1 MVMRT
6 GCFGGFWRPLFWLL
20 WALFAPLRAADRDP
34 RNSALPGEIPEAVK
48 KAIAF
53 DKAGKKA
60 DKPYRIGYL
69 TECVTNTYCEARMKG
84 LQDAADKYGFT
95 FKIFDANFN
104 PQAQVKHVQNAV
116 QENFDGYLFAP
127 TADAAGCKMWK
138 DFLVPTKKPVVSLDL
153 TMCGDVT
160 YTPGLAGTVTMQSQ
174 PYFDFHVE
182 HAFAEACKGRD
193 VCKGVSLSGF
203 AGSDLF
209 ARWEKAIDNGLKKY
223 PNVKMVSRREA
234 KFDPR
239 IAQQITQD
247 ALQVHHDLAFVVSHY
262 DDMTLGAVAAIK
274 AAGLVPGQGC
284 PDLHRRR
291 WQAREEA
298 DRGRHLQRID
308 DRPSLRRSLLCR
320 GRPDDGARRPA
331 GERLYQRGG
340 LAAHHRRSRHPHNH
354 KGKRRVSSRRTGD
367 PVGARSTMAEIGTTA
382 IPVSLRGVSK
392 FFPGVVALHGVDLDF
407 LAGEVHGLVGENGA
421 GKSTLIKIIAGAYR
435 PDQGTLELFGRSIGD
450 ADPRAHQEAGVG
462 VIYQE
467 RADRARPI
475 RGG

>member
-1 MVMRT
+1 MMTSNGNSNRILRRVLAAT
-6 GCFGGFWRPLFWLL
+6 ALVAVGFICT
-20 WALFAPLRAADRDP
+20 ARAADRDP
-34 RNSALPGEIPEAVK
+34 RDSAPPDAIPEAVK

-53 DKAGKKA
+53 DKIGKKA
-60 DKPYRIGYL
+60 DKPYRIAYL

-84 LQDAADKYGFT
+84 LQEAADKYGFT
-95 FKIFDANFN
+95 FKVFDANFN

-127 TADAAGCKMWK
+127 TADAPGCKMWK
-138 DFLVPTKKPVVSLDL
+138 DFLVPTNKPVVSLDL

-182 HAFAEACKGRD
+182 NAFKEACKGRD

-247 ALQVHHDLAFVVSHY
+247 ALQVHKDLAFVVSHY

-274 AAGLVPGQGC
+274 AGGLVPGKDVLIYTDAVGKLGKKLIEDGTFNESTIVLPYDEAYYAAVALIMALAGQPVNGYIN
-284 PDLHRRR
+284 
-291 WQAREEA
+291 EA
-298 DRGRHLQRID
+298 DLPRITE
-308 DRPSLRRSLLCR
+308 
-320 GRPDDGARRPA
+320 GPD
-331 GERLYQRGG
+331 
-340 LAAHHRRSRHPHNH
+340 
-354 KGKRRVSSRRTGD
+354 
-367 PVGARSTMAEIGTTA
+367 
-382 IPVSLRGVSK
+382 
-392 FFPGVVALHGVDLDF
+392 
-407 LAGEVHGLVGENGA
+407 
-421 GKSTLIKIIAGAYR
+421 TLIVTKENVAKFT
-435 PDQGTLELFGRSIGD
+435 PNW
-450 ADPRAHQEAGVG
+450 
-462 VIYQE
+462 
-467 RADRARPI
+467 
-475 RGG
+475 

>member
-1 MVMRT
+1 MMTFEGNAKQLLRGLVAAAMLVVV
-6 GCFGGFWRPLFWLL
+6 GFVCT
-20 WALFAPLRAADRDP
+20 ARAADRDP
-34 RNSALPGEIPEAVK
+34 RDSTLPGAVPEAVK
-48 KAIAF
+48 KAVAF
-53 DKAGKKA
+53 DKAGKKP
-60 DKPYRIGYL
+60 DKAYRIGYV
-69 TECVTNTYCEARMKG
+69 TECVTNTYCEARLKG

-104 PQAQVKHVQNAV
+104 PQAQLKHVQNAV

-174 PYFDFHVE
+174 PYFDFHIE

-223 PNVKMVSRREA
+223 PNVKIVSRREA

-239 IAQQITQD
+239 VAQQITQD

-274 AAGLVPGQGC
+274 AAGLVPGKDVLIYSDAVGKLGMKQLEDGIFNESTIVL
-284 PDLHRRR
+284 PYDEAYYAGVALVMALSG
-291 WQAREEA
+291 QPVDAYINEA
-298 DRGRHLQRID
+298 DLPRITD
-308 DRPSLRRSLLCR
+308 
-320 GRPDDGARRPA
+320 GPDTLIITK
-331 GERLYQRGG
+331 E
-340 LAAHHRRSRHPHNH
+340 N
-354 KGKRRVSSRRTGD
+354 
-367 PVGARSTMAEIGTTA
+367 M
-382 IPVSLRGVSK
+382 SK
-392 FFPGVVALHGVDLDF
+392 FKP
-407 LAGEVHGLVGENGA
+407 NW
-421 GKSTLIKIIAGAYR
+421 
-435 PDQGTLELFGRSIGD
+435 
-450 ADPRAHQEAGVG
+450 
-462 VIYQE
+462 
-467 RADRARPI
+467 
-475 RGG
+475 